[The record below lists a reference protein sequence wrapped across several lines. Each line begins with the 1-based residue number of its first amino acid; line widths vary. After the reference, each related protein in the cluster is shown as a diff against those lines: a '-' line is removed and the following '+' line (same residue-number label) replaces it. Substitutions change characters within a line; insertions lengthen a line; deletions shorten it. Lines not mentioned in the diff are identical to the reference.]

1 MKNFKKLL
9 AIVLAISMVLSFA
22 ACGNPTPEKSSD
34 DSVNSTPVG
43 LHEDENGDIDLED
56 LALEDPETIIN
67 ILDPDIDTSKLSDK
81 ELEDTAHD
89 LLDGINKVDD
99 ENTIDVNKNK
109 DAYDENGA
117 MTKPFDEVYPEAIED
132 EIVEYSDETILVK
145 MSNSKN
151 GRITLGM
158 FAAGVAKLDANVPL
172 ENETWYKASL
182 RKGTDAQK
190 ALENLRE
197 LKEIILAEYDYKIK
211 TAAIDEYQDIDASFG
226 LDCNE
231 KVKEQWYLNHCG
243 IPEGFN
249 YMKYAGGQPNVIV
262 AVIDSGVDIDHED
275 LAHNIWKNTKEK
287 PDNGIDD
294 DGNGYIDDYYG
305 VNIISGKGNGD
316 DDNGHGTH
324 VAGII
329 AAQNNNLGTV
339 GIAYKTTI
347 MPIKAAASSGYLLQ
361 SDIAKAVLYAYE
373 NGAEVINMSFGGSAC
388 SIAVQDALASAYT
401 RCVLVA
407 SAGNDGKP
415 NEPAQSPISPLP
427 NYPAALTYVLGVMAV
442 DQYGRETSFTNWDYK
457 RYNGKEYELYAPG
470 FNIMSTLP
478 NDTYG
483 TLSGT
488 SMAAPVVSAMAAIL
502 RSEFADR
509 DTYPTKFIYGQLT
522 ATSEH
527 YADCFDPDA
536 HGVHNIPQIAHLYS
550 ALTKLPKPDIGM
562 QDFLAFDT
570 IGLSQ
575 DTDNVNNGD
584 GVIDAG
590 ETISLG
596 LILRNRWG
604 MSKDTYV
611 TLDTINGTVADP
623 YVTFVNPTVNY
634 DSVGTYST
642 QDCGKIYTDD
652 LHTGWENPFI
662 LKIAKDCPNDYIVKV
677 NVHLSYKNGLDETDE
692 TIYTNEL
699 DPIFFTFTVRNGVIL
714 PSVIEEDMTLTPDN
728 LYIIPNSTV
737 ITEGT
742 TVTVEPGTNIQF
754 WSDDPC
760 DPYADTYIA
769 KLTVNGKFLVDG
781 TKENPVNIYPSDL
794 MDRYNVELTEAG
806 NGFISLKYA
815 EVTNLA
821 LPGAYYGTEKYI
833 SYAEHCTFRLNYNK
847 DLCYRELVS
856 GNVKDRPYS
865 TLDLP
870 FFRIVKDSIFYK
882 LGSSENTVY
891 FSGNAQRCIFADCGI
906 TFDKDNFTAQNCVFL
921 GNTFLD
927 QTNPNQINCSSMQIN
942 RTVLEKLD
950 DYSFEFYYKEDTG
963 ATYILCTT
971 RLSTKE
977 ENELLQGIRAVFGGS
992 FAKFETKEE
1001 AEWLDQKYSVSTWSG
1016 GADVYMGIYAD
1027 ENGEFLWYDGTPVDT
1042 TLLEDPSAKAA
1053 TNNPWRNGKI
1063 HNTVKSNSYYY
1074 RYLFEIPGKIL
1085 PTEITFPEY
1094 EITIDKN
1101 ATYQIAPQNTPVQLY
1116 TDAFIYEATDENVVT
1131 VSEGGLVTP
1140 VGNGTTEIFV
1150 YSEDRAVYNY
1160 ITFSVT
1166 DYVALEDFSFTYRAD
1181 RLVVGEQLIPSTG
1194 FTPADTT
1201 RRNIEYSSS
1210 DPSIIDV
1217 ESDTG
1222 IITAV
1227 SSGTATITAT
1237 CEGISHTYTLEAY
1250 VKATSL
1256 DITQIATTM
1265 SLDSAPALPEVVVT
1279 EGAKTNLEWS
1289 STDEKVLKIVDNA
1302 PILLKEGTTTL
1313 TVTDTFSGLS
1323 DTILIYVTAEKM
1335 PKIID
1340 IQADYNYAY
1349 ALAEDGKL
1357 YRFDE
1362 TTPTCIL
1369 ENVEEFYMHDG
1380 NNLLALLFDGSIVQ
1394 VIYDTK
1400 QEIVLEG
1407 INEKII
1413 DLTYY
1418 DSYKNLNKS
1427 AYLRVVTESGKVY
1440 VWDESI
1446 SNTPYIFPINEE
1458 VIGVDS
1464 SAYNC
1469 MYLTASGNLYYEGFS
1484 EGTTKLI
1491 ARNVTYFSTY
1501 GSNVAYISEGKGYTY
1516 DIPNDKYF
1524 ETDHYYDGYDYVYID
1539 PFWQYS
1545 SERSEHNFICIKNG
1559 ELYINATASNESY
1572 LNLSGMG
1579 NICSAFSCRLANVC
1593 GSGSYGTAF
1602 FVSESGLLYGIGK
1615 PDVLGG
1621 ATTKTITTPVV
1632 IPIVKFDENIEITK
1646 TNANANNIISEQQL
1660 ITEINKSIVSID
1672 TIELYENGGKINSSF
1687 EINRNKLTV
1696 TTPLSFVEGSQY
1708 TLVIP
1713 AQSIIGAAG
1722 VTNSEDIK
1730 IDFTYTEPSETP
1742 DVPETPETSETPEEK
1757 VVHESVTD
1765 SSIARLLDQTQFV
1778 NKLKEYQAKVQF
1790 NPNFYK
1796 NAILN
1801 RISTDT
1807 NVEHWLRPAANTT
1820 AGLEIP
1826 LGGNWWG
1833 TTNETAIGLQ
1843 MVDYSDYTTYG
1854 RFMYEPYLTSA
1865 PENTFPF
1872 VTDVK
1877 ILNKNGEEVTTVGNE
1892 QITVQVTFNRD
1903 MDTSIPLQVR
1913 FGSAYPYGDYEIEGK
1928 YVDARTW
1935 EGKYKLTTIIENGIQ
1950 YFTIENGCSA
1960 TEDLQLMRDRARFS
1974 FEIDTTAA
1982 QALIMQGEAT
1992 DTGIFLTWTQDDF
2005 DTLMGYNVYR
2015 STSEDGLY
2023 TRVNQTV
2030 IPADTME
2037 FFDDTVEPGV
2047 QYYYNFTVVQTD
2059 LSESDPSGKISI
2071 MSKDTMAPDIY
2082 HSPVYNAT
2090 TGSNLVISATV
2101 TDNLNIT
2108 YARVYYRIK
2117 GEDEWRVAVMNNLND
2132 KYSAIIIADHIT
2144 VEGLEYYIEAFDGVS
2159 YTYKGSAE
2167 APYFITV
2174 QEVVSKDAMGDVNG
2188 DGAITNLDALMLLK
2202 AINDQLNLTPEQF
2215 ARADLNGDGVLVAKE
2230 ALCILQ
2236 YVSGAIGSVDMRE
2249 EANA

>member
-99 ENTIDVNKNK
+99 DSSIDVNENK

-117 MTKPFDEVYPEAIED
+117 MTKPFDEVYPEAIEE

-158 FAAGVAKLDANVPL
+158 FAAGVAKLDAIVPL

-407 SAGNDGKP
+407 SAGNDGAP
-415 NEPAQSPISPLP
+415 NENPGAKP

-442 DQYGRETSFTNWDYK
+442 DTSGKETYFTNWDRK
-457 RYNGKEYELYAPG
+457 AYNGFEYELYAPG

-478 NDTYG
+478 NDKYG
-483 TLSGT
+483 SLSGT

-502 RSEFADR
+502 RSEFSDR
-509 DTYPTKFIYGQLT
+509 DTYPTKFIYGQL
-522 ATSEH
+522 ASTSEIS
-527 YADCFDPDA
+527 ADCYDPDT
-536 HGVHNIPQIAHLYS
+536 HLDHNLPQVANLYS
-550 ALTKLPKPDIGM
+550 ALTKLPKPDIGL

-570 IGLSQ
+570 VGLAE
-575 DTDNVNNGD
+575 DTAKANNGD

-590 ETISLG
+590 ETIALG

-611 TLDTINGTVADP
+611 TLDTETGAGVTDP

-634 DSVGTYST
+634 GSVGTYAT
-642 QDCGKIYTDD
+642 QDCGKVYTDD
-652 LHTGWENPFI
+652 LHTGWEKPFI
-662 LKIAKDCPNDYIVKV
+662 IKIAKDCPNDYIVKV
-677 NVHLSYKNGLDETDE
+677 NVRLSYKNGLDENDNAT
-692 TIYTNEL
+692 YTNAL
-699 DPIFFTFTVRNGVIL
+699 KPIAFTFTVRNGVIL
-714 PSVIEEDMTLTPDN
+714 PSIIEEDMTLTPDN

-737 ITEGT
+737 ITEDA
-742 TVTVEPGTNIQF
+742 TVTVQPGTNIQF
-754 WSDDPC
+754 WSDDPQ
-760 DPYADTYIA
+760 DPYADSYIA
-769 KLTVNGKFLVDG
+769 KLSVEGAFLVKG
-781 TKENPVNIYPSDL
+781 TKENPVNIYPSAL
-794 MDRYNVELTEAG
+794 MDSYIVDIAESK
-806 NGFISLKYA
+806 NGFVSLKYA
-815 EVTNLA
+815 DITNA
-821 LPGAYYGTEKYI
+821 AYHSNSNYI
-833 SYAEHCTFRLNYNK
+833 SYVDHCTFRFNYGTLMK
-847 DLCYRELVS
+847 YRSIVS
-856 GNVKDRPYS
+856 GKVNTYS
-865 TLDLP
+865 TGSMYLP
-870 FFRIVKDSIFYK
+870 NFTLVKNSVFYK
-882 LGSSENTVY
+882 IGLQVPVNL
-891 FSGNAQRCIFADCGI
+891 FGNAQRCIFADCAI
-906 TFDKDNFTAQNCVFL
+906 DYDSNFTSENCVFL
-921 GNTFLD
+921 GNSFVD
-927 QTNPNQINCSSMQIN
+927 QTRPDNVVNSVMEIGSTTTPGILYTSLNDPNFN
-942 RTVLEKLD
+942 L
-950 DYSFEFYYKEDTG
+950 YYREETDT
-963 ATYILCTT
+963 TYLQTSYKP
-971 RLSTKE
+971 STKQE
-977 ENELLQGIRAVFGGS
+977 KDLAAAINGIYEGN

-1001 AEWLDQKYSVSTWSG
+1001 ADWVSSKVNYLT
-1016 GADVYMGIYAD
+1016 MGLQPG
-1027 ENGEFLWYDGTPVDT
+1027 ENGEFLWYDGTPVDPT
-1042 TLLEDPSAKAA
+1042 ILAVPSAKY
-1053 TNNPWRNGKI
+1053 TSKYHFNQGKI
-1063 HNTVKSNSYYY
+1063 HPTTPIYSTSAI
-1074 RYLFEIPGKIL
+1074 FEIPGKISH
-1085 PTEITFPEY
+1085 TEITFSEY
-1094 EITIDKN
+1094 EVILDKEV
-1101 ATYQIAPQNTPVQLY
+1101 TYQLSPLSSGVPAK
-1116 TDAFIYEATDENVVT
+1116 ASGFIYESKNEDVVK
-1131 VSEGGLVTP
+1131 VSNTGLVTP
-1140 VGNGTTEIFV
+1140 VGNGTADVYV
-1150 YSEDRAVYNY
+1150 YSDDRAVYNY
-1160 ITFSVT
+1160 VTFIVS
-1166 DYVALEDFSFTYRAD
+1166 DYVALEDFTFTYSND
-1181 RLVVGEQLIPSTG
+1181 IIGVGEQLVPSTT
-1194 FTPADTT
+1194 FTPANTT

-1210 DPSIIDV
+1210 DPSIIEVD
-1217 ESDTG
+1217 SKTG
-1222 IITAV
+1222 IVTGI
-1227 SSGTATITAT
+1227 SSGIATITAT

-1256 DITQIATTM
+1256 ELESIAL
-1265 SLDSAPALPEVVVT
+1265 SLPLADGERALPQVIT
-1279 EGAKTNLEWS
+1279 NEGAKTDLTWRSVDETVAKIENGKLVPI
-1289 STDEKVLKIVDNA
+1289 ST
-1302 PILLKEGTTTL
+1302 GTTTL
-1313 TVTDTFSGLS
+1313 VVTDKNSGLS
-1323 DTILIYVTAEKM
+1323 ATSLVIVGEENLSLVKKFQKSKRHNFVLLENGDFYYWDTAEKRI
-1335 PKIID
+1335 PEKIETGVVDFSAHSSSEVNWYVNTLLEDGVINRWSVTASTDTTLNKTNLTNHFAGRSDIKSISSSNSYSYFVTTTTGNVYSWGDNSYGQLGIGSNSSSVPTLINLDNIID
-1340 IQADYNYAY
+1340 VKVSAYISVYLTQDGKIYYSGDKKTIVPTLLKTNVEKLLSVDSEQITYLNSTNEICEYILDSKTTSTTELNTNFDYLSFDIFSQSTLDSYRGIGIKDGVTYYIDTESKKTTRISGINNALYAY
-1349 ALAEDGKL
+1349 SDRDTHYIVTEDGMLFGYGENSSSNPFIGVTTEKRLSVPTRISFKQSEENAVVTSQEQQGNKYKITLNKEIISTAPKL
-1357 YRFDE
+1357 Y
-1362 TTPTCIL
+1362 
-1369 ENVEEFYMHDG
+1369 VDG
-1380 NNLLALLFDGSIVQ
+1380 NPVTLNH
-1394 VIYDTK
+1394 
-1400 QEIVLEG
+1400 EI
-1407 INEKII
+1407 N
-1413 DLTYY
+1413 
-1418 DSYKNLNKS
+1418 NLNE
-1427 AYLRVVTESGKVY
+1427 L
-1440 VWDESI
+1440 
-1446 SNTPYIFPINEE
+1446 
-1458 VIGVDS
+1458 VIWRT
-1464 SAYNC
+1464 N
-1469 MYLTASGNLYYEGFS
+1469 GFS
-1484 EGTTKLI
+1484 E
-1491 ARNVTYFSTY
+1491 NVNYELVLEA
-1501 GSNVAYISEGKGYTY
+1501 GS
-1516 DIPNDKYF
+1516 
-1524 ETDHYYDGYDYVYID
+1524 
-1539 PFWQYS
+1539 
-1545 SERSEHNFICIKNG
+1545 
-1559 ELYINATASNESY
+1559 
-1572 LNLSGMG
+1572 
-1579 NICSAFSCRLANVC
+1579 
-1593 GSGSYGTAF
+1593 
-1602 FVSESGLLYGIGK
+1602 
-1615 PDVLGG
+1615 
-1621 ATTKTITTPVV
+1621 
-1632 IPIVKFDENIEITK
+1632 VKC
-1646 TNANANNIISEQQL
+1646 
-1660 ITEINKSIVSID
+1660 
-1672 TIELYENGGKINSSF
+1672 
-1687 EINRNKLTV
+1687 
-1696 TTPLSFVEGSQY
+1696 
-1708 TLVIP
+1708 
-1713 AQSIIGAAG
+1713 AAG
-1722 VTNSEDIK
+1722 VTNNEDIT
-1730 IDFTYTEPSETP
+1730 ISFSYEAPESAEEPELP
-1742 DVPETPETSETPEEK
+1742 EVPEEPVLPKDE

-1765 SSIARLLDQTQFV
+1765 PTIERLSD
-1778 NKLKEYQAKVQF
+1778 KVQF
-1790 NPNFYK
+1790 AEKVMDHIQKVPYNSRFHK
-1796 NAILN
+1796 NSVLN
-1801 RISTDT
+1801 RILTDT
-1807 NVEHWLRPAANTT
+1807 KVEHWLRPIANTNNS
-1820 AGLEIP
+1820 GLEIP
-1826 LGGNWWG
+1826 FGYNWWG
-1833 TTNETAIGLQ
+1833 TTDKKAIGLQ

-1865 PENTFPF
+1865 PDDTFPF
-1872 VTDVK
+1872 VTSVK
-1877 ILNKNGEEVTTVGNE
+1877 VLNNKGEEVSVVGNE
-1892 QITVQVTFNRD
+1892 QMTVQITFNRD

-1913 FGSAYPYGDYEIEGK
+1913 FGSSYPYGDYEIEGK

-1960 TEDLQLMRDRARFS
+1960 TEELQLMRDRARFS

-1992 DTGIFLTWTQDDF
+1992 DTGIQLSWTQDDF

-2023 TRVNQTV
+2023 VRVNSTV

-2059 LSESDPSGKISI
+2059 LSESAPSGKITI

-2144 VEGLEYYIEAFDGVS
+2144 VDGLEYYIEAFDGVS

-2167 APYFITV
+2167 APYIITV

>member
-99 ENTIDVNKNK
+99 DSSIDVNENK

-158 FAAGVAKLDANVPL
+158 FAAGVAKLDAIVPL

-211 TAAIDEYQDIDASFG
+211 TAAIDDYQDIDSSFG
-226 LDCNE
+226 LDCNG
-231 KVKEQWYLNHCG
+231 KAKDQWYLNHCG

-262 AVIDSGVDIDHED
+262 AVIDTGVDIDHKD
-275 LAHNIWKNTKEK
+275 LSDNIWKNTKEI

-294 DGNGYIDDYYG
+294 DKNGYIDDYYG
-305 VNIISGKGNGD
+305 VNIVSGKGNGD

-329 AAQNNNLGTV
+329 AAQNNNIGTV

-347 MPIKAAASSGYLLQ
+347 MPIKAAASSGYFLH
-361 SDIAKAVLYAYE
+361 SDVAKAILYAYE

-407 SAGNDGKP
+407 SAGNDDKP
-415 NEPAQSPISPLP
+415 NEHDNPSFQPLP

-442 DQYGRETSFTNWDYK
+442 DQYGRETTFTNWDYEL
-457 RYNGKEYELYAPG
+457 YNGIEYELYAPG

-478 NDTYG
+478 DDKYG

-502 RSEFADR
+502 RSEFSDR

-522 ATSEH
+522 STSDYYAT
-527 YADCFDPDA
+527 CLDPEV
-536 HGVHNIPQIAHLYS
+536 HGEHNIPQIAHLYS
-550 ALTKLPKPDIGM
+550 ALTKLPKPDVGM

-570 IGLSQ
+570 VGFAE
-575 DTDNVNNGD
+575 DTDGVNNGD

-590 ETISLG
+590 ETLSLG

-611 TLDTINGTVADP
+611 TLDTNDGSGVTDP

-662 LKIAKDCPNDYIVKV
+662 IKIAKDCPNDYIVKV
-677 NVHLSYKNGLDETDE
+677 NVRLSYKNGLDENDKT
-692 TIYTNEL
+692 TYTNEL
-699 DPIFFTFTVRNGVIL
+699 NPISFKFTVRNGVVL

-728 LYIIPNSTV
+728 LYIIPNTTV

-754 WSDDPC
+754 WSDDPK
-760 DPYADTYIA
+760 DPYADSYIA
-769 KLTVNGKFLVDG
+769 SLTVKGAFLVKG

-794 MDRYNVELTEAG
+794 MSEYMVQISEDG
-806 NGFISLKYA
+806 NGFASLKYA
-815 EVTNLA
+815 DITNLA
-821 LPGAYYGTEKYI
+821 FDSGAHYI
-833 SYAEHCTFRLNYNK
+833 SYVDHCTFRFNYGDYLNSRYLN
-847 DLCYRELVS
+847 S
-856 GNVKDRPYS
+856 GVVINRQSEYV
-865 TLDLP
+865 DLP
-870 FFRIVKDSIFYK
+870 NFNLVKDSVFYK
-882 LGSSENTVY
+882 LGTKGAVTLNA
-891 FSGNAQRCIFADCGI
+891 NAQRCIFADCAI
-906 TFDKDNFTAQNCVFL
+906 RYNAFTSENCVFL
-921 GNTFLD
+921 GNTFIY
-927 QTNPNQINCSSMQIN
+927 QNKPGTIKNSSFNINS
-942 RTVLEKLD
+942 TTFLEKLSNN
-950 DYSFEFYYKEDTG
+950 SFDIYYRADTDTTYVHYGRTTSIKEQH
-963 ATYILCTT
+963 
-971 RLSTKE
+971 
-977 ENELLQGIRAVFGGS
+977 ELVRVISESLGGN
-992 FAKFETKEE
+992 FAKFETIEE
-1001 AEWLDQKYSVSTWSG
+1001 AKWLYKTHKVS
-1016 GADVYMGIYAD
+1016 DVSMGIYAG
-1027 ENGEFLWYDGTPVDT
+1027 ENQEFLWYDGTPVNTD
-1042 TLLEDPSAKAA
+1042 LLSDSSQKAGA
-1053 TNNPWRNGKI
+1053 TNVWVSGKI
-1063 HNTVKSNSYYY
+1063 TTSSSKYTET
-1074 RYLFEIPGKIL
+1074 LFEIPGKISHSDINFFEYKVFL
-1085 PTEITFPEY
+1085 DKDITHQVLILSSGKPANAKDFIFES
-1094 EITIDKN
+1094 KN
-1101 ATYQIAPQNTPVQLY
+1101 E
-1116 TDAFIYEATDENVVT
+1116 DVVT
-1131 VSEGGLVTP
+1131 VSNTGLVTP
-1140 VGNGTTEIFV
+1140 VGNGTADV
-1150 YSEDRAVYNY
+1150 YVYTDDRAVYNY
-1160 ITFSVT
+1160 VTFTVS
-1166 DYVALEDFSFTYRAD
+1166 DYVALEDFNFAYSNN
-1181 RLVVGEQLIPSTG
+1181 VIGVGEQLIPSTS
-1194 FTPADTT
+1194 FLPADTT
-1201 RRNIEYSSS
+1201 RRNIQYSSS
-1210 DPSIIDV
+1210 DPSVIKVD
-1217 ESDTG
+1217 SKTG
-1222 IITAV
+1222 IVTAV

-1237 CEGISHTYTLEAY
+1237 CEGISHTCTLETY
-1250 VKATSL
+1250 IKATSL
-1256 DITQIATTM
+1256 ELESTAI
-1265 SLDSAPALPEVVVT
+1265 SLLLADGERALPEIIT
-1279 EGAKTNLEWS
+1279 NEGAKTDITWRSVDENVAKIENGKLIPVALGTSTLE
-1289 STDEKVLKIVDNA
+1289 
-1302 PILLKEGTTTL
+1302 
-1313 TVTDTFSGLS
+1313 VTDYISGLS
-1323 DTILIYVTAEKM
+1323 ASCVVFVGEEKLSLVKKYQKNSHSNFILLENGDLYYWDIGGKQTPEKIDSGVVDFSEGYNSNNPYKCYTVYSDGTIKHWEIMVDSSMKKTTLKLNTSTIFENQTIIKSLYGDGSTFFAMTTNGDVYGLGSNYYGELGVGTTSTVTEPTLINLDN
-1335 PKIID
+1335 IID
-1340 IQADYNYAY
+1340 IKLTQYYSVF
-1349 ALAEDGKL
+1349 LTSDGKI
-1357 YRFDE
+1357 YYSGKDC
-1362 TTPTCIL
+1362 TTPTLLATNAEKLLAVSSQFVNYLTSSNELAKTGYDSSSISITKL
-1369 ENVEEFYMHDG
+1369 TTTYDFLSEDEDDYWNSYYGIGIKDGKAYYIEGSAKTTLLPGIDNAVYAYSHNKTHYIVTEDGQIFGYGKNAQSNPFAGVTTDSELTSPAYIPLGQVKEDVFITSLEQQGSKYKITLNKEIINIVPKLYADGVQVTVQYETNNLNELVIWRTNGFSENVNY
-1380 NNLLALLFDGSIVQ
+1380 
-1394 VIYDTK
+1394 
-1400 QEIVLEG
+1400 EIVLDAG
-1407 INEKII
+1407 SVKYAGGFTNNDDI
-1413 DLTYY
+1413 T
-1418 DSYKNLNKS
+1418 
-1427 AYLRVVTESGKVY
+1427 
-1440 VWDESI
+1440 I
-1446 SNTPYIFPINEE
+1446 S
-1458 VIGVDS
+1458 
-1464 SAYNC
+1464 
-1469 MYLTASGNLYYEGFS
+1469 
-1484 EGTTKLI
+1484 
-1491 ARNVTYFSTY
+1491 
-1501 GSNVAYISEGKGYTY
+1501 
-1516 DIPNDKYF
+1516 
-1524 ETDHYYDGYDYVYID
+1524 
-1539 PFWQYS
+1539 
-1545 SERSEHNFICIKNG
+1545 
-1559 ELYINATASNESY
+1559 
-1572 LNLSGMG
+1572 
-1579 NICSAFSCRLANVC
+1579 
-1593 GSGSYGTAF
+1593 
-1602 FVSESGLLYGIGK
+1602 
-1615 PDVLGG
+1615 
-1621 ATTKTITTPVV
+1621 
-1632 IPIVKFDENIEITK
+1632 
-1646 TNANANNIISEQQL
+1646 
-1660 ITEINKSIVSID
+1660 
-1672 TIELYENGGKINSSF
+1672 
-1687 EINRNKLTV
+1687 
-1696 TTPLSFVEGSQY
+1696 
-1708 TLVIP
+1708 
-1713 AQSIIGAAG
+1713 
-1722 VTNSEDIK
+1722 
-1730 IDFTYTEPSETP
+1730 FTY
-1742 DVPETPETSETPEEK
+1742 ETPETTEEPELPEDK

-1765 SSIARLLDQTQFV
+1765 TSIERLSENVKLIK
-1778 NKLKEYQAKVQF
+1778 KLKDYGKIVQY
-1790 NPNFYK
+1790 NSCFYK

-1807 NVEHWLRPAANTT
+1807 NVKHWLRPVADSDS
-1820 AGLEIP
+1820 GVEIA

-1833 TTNETAIGLQ
+1833 TTNKEAIGLQ
-1843 MVDYSDYTTYG
+1843 MVDYNDYIDYG

-1877 ILNKNGEEVTTVGNE
+1877 IFNKNGEEVTTVGNE
-1892 QITVQVTFNRD
+1892 EITVQVTFNRD

-1960 TEDLQLMRDRARFS
+1960 TEDLQLMRDRARFT

-1992 DTGIFLTWTQDDF
+1992 DTGIQLSWTQDDF

-2059 LSESDPSGKISI
+2059 LSESAPSGKITI
-2071 MSKDTMAPDIY
+2071 MSKDTMAPNIY

-2117 GEDEWRVAVMNNLND
+2117 GEDEWRIAVMNNLND

-2167 APYFITV
+2167 TPYFIAV

>member
-34 DSVNSTPVG
+34 DSINSTPVG

-56 LALEDPETIIN
+56 LSLEDPETIIN

-99 ENTIDVNKNK
+99 ENTIDINDNK

-117 MTKPFDEVYPEAIED
+117 MTKPFDEVYPEAIEE

-158 FAAGVAKLDANVPL
+158 FAAGVAKLDAIVPL

-211 TAAIDEYQDIDASFG
+211 TAAIDDYQDIDASFG

-231 KVKEQWYLNHCG
+231 KVKDQWYLNHCG

-407 SAGNDGKP
+407 SAGNDGVP
-415 NEPAQSPISPLP
+415 NEHPMIPSMP

-457 RYNGKEYELYAPG
+457 LYNGKEYELYAPG
-470 FNIMSTLP
+470 YSIMSTLP

-483 TLSGT
+483 SLSGT

-502 RSEFADR
+502 RSEFSDR
-509 DTYPTKFIYGQLT
+509 DTYPTKFIYGQL
-522 ATSEH
+522 ASTSEIS
-527 YADCFDPDA
+527 ADCYDPDT
-536 HGVHNIPQIAHLYS
+536 HLDHNLPQVANLYS
-550 ALTKLPKPDIGM
+550 ALTKLPKPDIGL

-570 IGLSQ
+570 VGLVE
-575 DTDNVNNGD
+575 DTAKANNGD

-677 NVHLSYKNGLDETDE
+677 NVHLSYKNGLDENDKT
-692 TIYTNEL
+692 TYTNDL
-699 DPIFFTFTVRNGVIL
+699 IPISFTFTVRNGVVL

-728 LYIIPNSTV
+728 LYIIPNTTV

-754 WSDDPC
+754 WSDDPS
-760 DPYADTYIA
+760 DPYADSYIA
-769 KLTVNGKFLVDG
+769 KLTVNGNFLVEG
-781 TKENPVNIYPSDL
+781 TKENPVKIYPSDL
-794 MDRYNVELTEAG
+794 MDLYNVEIFREG
-806 NGFISLKYA
+806 SGYVSLKHA
-815 EVTNLA
+815 EITNL
-821 LPGAYYGTEKYI
+821 YSSTSSFDYI
-833 SYAEHCTFRLNYNK
+833 NSADHCTFLLNYNK
-847 DLCYRELVS
+847 NLRYRQLNS
-856 GNVKDRPYS
+856 GTVKDNPLNRMF
-865 TLDLP
+865 LP
-870 FFRIVKDSIFYK
+870 EFGIVKDSVFYK
-882 LGSSENTVY
+882 IALFSLYSAQTVNLT
-891 FSGNAQRCIFADCGI
+891 GTARRCIFADCGI
-906 TFDKDNFTAQNCVFL
+906 SYVTTNSSYSKTSFYAENCVFL
-921 GNTFLD
+921 GNTFVD
-927 QTNPNQINCSSMQIN
+927 QTNPEVISNSSITLN
-942 RTVLEKLD
+942 NNTTVSRI
-950 DYSFEFYYKEDTG
+950 YASG
-963 ATYILCTT
+963 
-971 RLSTKE
+971 LSTFYREATDTTYLFYNSTYAPTTNFIKE
-977 ENELLQGIRAVFGGS
+977 RIQEAFGGN
-992 FAKFETKEE
+992 FAKFETVNE
-1001 AEWLDQKYSVSTWSG
+1001 AEWFTNRFDSYNISMRIHAG
-1016 GADVYMGIYAD
+1016 
-1027 ENGEFLWYDGTPVDT
+1027 ENGEYLWYDGTPVDPV
-1042 TLLEDPSAKAA
+1042 LIADPSAKAA
-1053 TNNPWRNGKI
+1053 TQN
-1063 HNTVKSNSYYY
+1063 YY
-1074 RYLFEIPGKIL
+1074 RDGKVYNYDLSYSSSDRTLFEIPGRI
-1085 PTEITFPEY
+1085 TYNEISFPEY
-1094 EITIDKN
+1094 EVTLDKDI
-1101 ATYQIAPQNTPVQLY
+1101 TYQIPTLSSGVPAKASDFLY
-1116 TDAFIYEATDENVVT
+1116 ESRNEDVVK
-1131 VSEGGLVTP
+1131 VSDTGLVTP
-1140 VGNGTTEIFV
+1140 VGKGTADV
-1150 YSEDRAVYNY
+1150 YVYTQDRAVYNY
-1160 ITFSVT
+1160 ITFDVK
-1166 DYVALEDFSFTYRAD
+1166 DYVPLENFEFSYETD
-1181 RLVVGEQLIPSTG
+1181 MVVGEKLSPDIA
-1194 FTPADTT
+1194 FTPANTT
-1201 RRNIEYSSS
+1201 RKSITYTSS
-1210 DPSIIDV
+1210 DPSVIKVDSI
-1217 ESDTG
+1217 TG
-1222 IITAV
+1222 IATGL
-1227 SSGTATITAT
+1227 SSGSATITAT
-1237 CEGISHTYTLEAY
+1237 CEGISYEFTLNSY

-1256 DITQIATTM
+1256 DIDKIATVMT
-1265 SLDSAPALPEVVVT
+1265 LDSAPEYPSVT
-1279 EGAKTNLEWS
+1279 VSEGADTILEWT
-1289 STDEKVLKIVDNA
+1289 STDEEVIKIVDNA
-1302 PILLKEGTTTL
+1302 PVLLKEGTTTL
-1313 TVTDTFSGLS
+1313 TVTDTISGLS
-1323 DTILIYVTAEKM
+1323 DSILAYVTAEGM
-1335 PKIID
+1335 PQIID
-1340 IQADYNYAY
+1340 IQPYSNG
-1349 ALAEDGKL
+1349 ALVLTENGKL
-1357 YRFDE
+1357 YHLHSSE
-1362 TTPTCIL
+1362 L
-1369 ENVEEFYMHDG
+1369 VYVMENVEKLYG
-1380 NNLLALLFDGSIVQ
+1380 YSATNYITVLYDGSIIWNYGSAQ
-1394 VIYDTK
+1394 TP
-1400 QEIVLEG
+1400 IVFEG
-1407 INEKII
+1407 INEKIEDI
-1413 DLTYY
+1413 AFYTGNSTLTNGS
-1418 DSYKNLNKS
+1418 DV
-1427 AYLRVVTESGKVY
+1427 RVLTESGKVY
-1440 VWDESI
+1440 SWNESI
-1446 SNTPYIFPINEE
+1446 ENTPTVLPFTER
-1458 VIGVDS
+1458 VVSVGRGGKTF
-1464 SAYNC
+1464 A
-1469 MYLTASGNLYYEGFS
+1469 YLTSSGNLYYEA
-1484 EGTTKLI
+1484 EQAEQPKLI
-1491 ARNVTYFSTY
+1491 ARNVSYFAMASLIVYISGGRGYSYDPYTDTYSETDNYYDDYDFVHIEPYCY
-1501 GSNVAYISEGKGYTY
+1501 GSSAYTKHNYIALQNGDVYFNTYYSYSDYLDLSEIGTIS
-1516 DIPNDKYF
+1516 F
-1524 ETDHYYDGYDYVYID
+1524 
-1539 PFWQYS
+1539 
-1545 SERSEHNFICIKNG
+1545 
-1559 ELYINATASNESY
+1559 ATSY
-1572 LNLSGMG
+1572 KLSD
-1579 NICSAFSCRLANVC
+1579 LQD
-1593 GSGSYGTAF
+1593 GSYNTGIAYF
-1602 FVSESGLLYGIGK
+1602 AGENGLLYGVGK
-1615 PDVLGG
+1615 PYFLGG
-1621 ATTKTITTPVV
+1621 AAVDKQKTPV
-1632 IPIVKFDENIEITK
+1632 PISLVQFNETLTLPRTNADENSV
-1646 TNANANNIISEQQL
+1646 ISDQQL
-1660 ITEINKSIVSID
+1660 KLNFNKELLKAGDIT
-1672 TIELYENGGKINSSF
+1672 LYENGV
-1687 EINRNKLTV
+1687 EITSTV
-1696 TTPLSFVEGSQY
+1696 TINTNQLIVTSQLGFVENAQY
-1708 TLVIP
+1708 SIVIP
-1713 AQSIIGAAG
+1713 SNSVNSYSGI
-1722 VTNSEDIK
+1722 TNTEDII
-1730 IDFTYTEPSETP
+1730 IDFTYSEPA
-1742 DVPETPETSETPEEK
+1742 DVLVEEEEEK
-1757 VVHESVTD
+1757 LVHESVTD
-1765 SSIARLLDQTQFV
+1765 PDIEHLSDVGLLIKKAEEYHEKTQI
-1778 NKLKEYQAKVQF
+1778 N
-1790 NPNFYK
+1790 NRFYG

-1801 RISTDT
+1801 RISTDSDVT
-1807 NVEHWLRPAANTT
+1807 HWFRPVADATS
-1820 AGLEIP
+1820 GSEIS

-1833 TTNETAIGLQ
+1833 TTNKKAIDLQ
-1843 MVDYSDYTTYG
+1843 LIDYSDFTDYG

-1865 PENTFPF
+1865 PEDTFPF

-1877 ILNKNGEEVTTVGNE
+1877 VLNNKGEELTTVGNE

-1960 TEDLQLMRDRARFS
+1960 TEDLQLMCDHARFS

-1992 DTGIFLTWTQDDF
+1992 DTGIHLSWTQDDF

-2023 TRVNQTV
+2023 VRVNSTV
-2030 IPADTME
+2030 IPAETME

-2059 LSESDPSGKISI
+2059 LSESAPSGKITI

-2101 TDNLNIT
+2101 TDNLNIA

-2144 VEGLEYYIEAFDGVS
+2144 VDGLEYYIEAFDGVS

-2167 APYFITV
+2167 APYFIAV

-2202 AINDQLNLTPEQF
+2202 AINDQINLTPEQF